1 MALGVD
7 VGWVVRGAKTRF
19 CDLSLAVAV
28 RGTMGQTLSE
38 PVTAKETSSCM
49 NDQVKVGASCMQG
62 WRINMEDAHTHLLS
76 LTEDKD
82 AAFFA
87 VYDGHGGAK
96 VAQYAGSHVHRK
108 IVMQPSYQKGDVVEA
123 IKKGFLEVD
132 SDMLKD
138 ESMKDELAGTTAVV
152 VLIKDGK
159 LYCGNVGD
167 SRAIASVNGQVQQ
180 LSFDHKPSNES
191 ETRRIVAAGGWV
203 EFNRVNGNL
212 ALSRALGDFVFKKNE
227 KKSPEEQIVTAYP
240 DVVVKNLTPDHEFV
254 LLACD
259 GIWDVLSNEEVV
271 EFVRIRIADQMEPE
285 QICEELMTRCLAPDC
300 QMGGLGCDNMTVV
313 LVCLLN
319 GAPYAELAR
328 RCARPF
334 NVIPCSPS
342 PPTSPVGLQSPFGD
356 QETAC
361 KGNEG
366 PPNAQADAHRQGD
379 VAVDDEGPK
388 QTTTLPDTTPPPASL
403 RESGG
408 EMAVA

>member
-1 MALGVD
+1 
-7 VGWVVRGAKTRF
+7 
-19 CDLSLAVAV
+19 
-28 RGTMGQTLSE
+28 
-38 PVTAKETSSCM
+38 
-49 NDQVKVGASCMQG
+49 
-62 WRINMEDAHTHLLS
+62 MEDAHTHLLS
-76 LTEDKD
+76 LSEDKD

-108 IVMQPSYQKGDVVEA
+108 IVSQPSYRKGDVVDA

-138 ESMKDELAGTTAVV
+138 EAMKDELAGTTAVV
-152 VLIKDGK
+152 VLLKGGRI
-159 LYCGNVGD
+159 YCGNVGD
-167 SRAIASVNGQVQQ
+167 SRAIASVGGHVQQ

-191 ETRRIVAAGGWV
+191 ETRRIIAAGGWV

-240 DVVVKNLTPDHEFV
+240 DVIVKNLTPDHEFV

-271 EFVRIRIADQMEPE
+271 EFVRARIAAKMEPE

-313 LVCLLN
+313 LVVAPASPELL
-319 GAPYAELAR
+319 
-328 RCARPF
+328 
-334 NVIPCSPS
+334 
-342 PPTSPVGLQSPFGD
+342 QM
-356 QETAC
+356 
-361 KGNEG
+361 
-366 PPNAQADAHRQGD
+366 DAHRQGD
-379 VAVDDEGPK
+379 TAEDDK
-388 QTTTLPDTTPPPASL
+388 QPPPQEPPPMTTPDEEPTTMPPSPPPAPSSSAAAL

-408 EMAVA
+408 EMAVGGTVRRASSGLAAAHAAHRLWPCCLVAGHEEEKRVSWRRRLLGCLQERK